1 MVDLRQMDL
10 YRWQLDNFGDPGK
23 ERALYRCALGMA
35 EEVGETC
42 HAILK
47 GLQGIREGAMD
58 GIDKDLVADGVC
70 DTLIYGIQILSE
82 LGLNAEKC
90 VEDTIAHVLRRT
102 GRRTPRP
109 ASDSTNC
116 YLVTD

>member
-1 MVDLRQMDL
+1 MTVDLRQMDL
-10 YRWQLDNFGDPGK
+10 YRWQLDNFGDPGR
-23 ERALYRCALGMA
+23 EIALYRCALGMS

-47 GLQGIREGAMD
+47 GLQKIREGAEA

-82 LGLNAEKC
+82 LGLDAEQC
-90 VEDTIAHVLRRT
+90 VKETIEHVLRRNWVENPEK
-102 GRRTPRP
+102 GDPE
-109 ASDSTNC
+109 
-116 YLVTD
+116 